1 VVHCGI
7 WGHSRIVHI
16 TNVRGD
22 VHVAQHVDSV
32 TGHRGSVA
40 VASGMGDADASL
52 SGHVAVERTVLDR
65 G

>member
-1 VVHCGI
+1 M
-7 WGHSRIVHI
+7 VHI
-16 TNVRGD
+16 TNVWGD

-32 TGHRGSVA
+32 TGHRGSGA

-52 SGHVAVERTVLDR
+52 SGDVAVGRAVLDR